1 MVFVKKSEV
10 FCVGFEKSQR
20 FFAWVLQ
27 KRQPSHIKRMT
38 AFFDNSILS
47 DKNALLLDFLR
58 QHRHGSVLCADVSP
72 HSTLKP
78 KPPRHFIYFF

>member
-1 MVFVKKSEV
+1 MFFVWILQ
-10 FCVGFEKSQR
+10 KSQR
-20 FFAWVLQ
+20 FFAWVSQ

-78 KPPRHFIYFF
+78 KPPRHFIYYF